1 MPESWPMAAVTLTLL
16 ELQTRIGRVVLGGD
30 IAEIAEAIEGDGFD
44 PAVRLGI
51 YRNHAFATLGAALK
65 ATFPVVCRLVDERFF
80 AYAAHE
86 YLREHPPRSRC
97 LVEYG
102 ADFPDFLAGFDPCKS
117 LPYLAD
123 VARFEWALH
132 IAATVREAPPLEMD
146 ALAAIP
152 AERAGYVGFRLQ
164 PSVSY
169 FASPWPID
177 AIWRANQEG
186 EVPPVDLASGG
197 SLLEIRHAG
206 KTVAWRRLDPG
217 TFAFRMGLADGLVLA
232 AAIANATQRHP
243 EFDGTVGLHRVF
255 AEGLAVDFS
264 ILSEEAR
271 CRIPG

>member
-1 MPESWPMAAVTLTLL
+1 MSAVTLTLL
-16 ELQTRIGRVVLGGD
+16 ELQTRIGGVVLGGD
-30 IAEIAEAIEGDGFD
+30 IAEIVEIIEGDGLD
-44 PAVRLGI
+44 PAARLGI

-65 ATFPVVCRLVDERFF
+65 AAFPVVSRLVDERFF

-102 ADFPDFLAGFDPCKS
+102 FDFPDFLAGFQPCKD
-117 LPYLAD
+117 LAYLAD

-132 IAATVREAPPLEMD
+132 IAATVREAPSLQMD

-152 AERAGYVGFRLQ
+152 AERAGYVGYVGFRLQ

-186 EVPPVDLASGG
+186 EVPPVDLAGG
-197 SLLEIRHAG
+197 RADLEIRHAG

-217 TFAFRMGLADGLVLA
+217 TFSFRKALADGLVLA
-232 AAIANATQRHP
+232 AAIANARQRDP
-243 EFDGTVGLHRVF
+243 EFDVITALQRVLS
-255 AEGLAVDFS
+255 EGLAVDFS
-264 ILSEEAR
+264 ILPEEA
-271 CRIPG
+271 

>member
-1 MPESWPMAAVTLTLL
+1 MSAVTLTLL
-16 ELQTRIGRVVLGGD
+16 ELQTRIGRAVLGG
-30 IAEIAEAIEGDGFD
+30 EIAELAEIIEGNGLD
-44 PAVRLGI
+44 PAARLGI

-102 ADFPDFLAGFDPCKS
+102 ADFPDFLAGFQPCKD

-132 IAATVREAPPLEMD
+132 IAATIREAPSLQMD

-169 FASPWPID
+169 FASSWPID
-177 AIWRANQEG
+177 AIWQANQEG

-197 SLLEIRHAG
+197 TSLEIRRADEA
-206 KTVAWRRLDPG
+206 VAWRRLDSG
-217 TFAFRMGLADGLVLA
+217 TFAFRMALAGGVVLA
-232 AAIANATQRHP
+232 AAIANATQRDP
-243 EFDGTVGLHRVF
+243 EFDASVGLQRML
-255 AEGLAVDFS
+255 AGGLAVDFS
-264 ILSEEAR
+264 ILPEGA
-271 CRIPG
+271 